1 MTHRLVIMRHAKSS
15 WKEPL
20 PDHQR
25 PLNKRGR
32 RDGRAAGEWLAA
44 HVGTVDRVLSSTST
58 RTRLT
63 WERVEAGGGSA
74 GQVTFHDALYGG
86 STEDFLRLL
95 HTLPESVGTALVLAH
110 WPGVEEAVREL
121 APRDDNPGWT
131 GIDTKFPTSAI
142 ALLDVPGTWAD
153 LTPGGARLLDYVV
166 PRG

>member
-1 MTHRLVIMRHAKSS
+1 MHRLIIMRHAKSS

-25 PLNKRGR
+25 PLNKRGK
-32 RDGRAAGEWLAA
+32 RDAKAAGEWLTE
-44 HVGTVDRVLSSTST
+44 HVGQIDRVLSSTSQ

-63 WERVEAGGGSA
+63 WERTGAQA
-74 GQVTFHDALYGG
+74 GQVSFHDGLYGG
-86 STEDFLRLL
+86 TTEDFLRLL
-95 HTLPESVGTALVLAH
+95 RPLPESVGTALVLAH

-121 APRDDNPGWT
+121 AVRDDNPGWE

-142 ALLDVPGTWAD
+142 ALLDAPSWD
-153 LTPGGARLLDYVV
+153 HLTPGSCRLLSYVV

>member
-1 MTHRLVIMRHAKSS
+1 MNRLIIMRHAKSS

-32 RDGRAAGEWLAA
+32 RDAKAAGEWLAEE
-44 HVGTVDRVLSSTST
+44 VGQIDRVLSSTST

-63 WERVEAGGGSA
+63 WERTGLSA
-74 GQVTFHDALYGG
+74 GQVSFHDGLYGG
-86 STEDFLRLL
+86 STEDMLRLL
-95 HTLPESVGTALVLAH
+95 RPLPDSVGTALVLAH

-121 APRDDNPGWT
+121 AVRDDNPGWE

-142 ALLDVPGTWAD
+142 ALLSAPSWSELAPDSC
-153 LTPGGARLLDYVV
+153 RLLSYVV

>member
-1 MTHRLVIMRHAKSS
+1 MSHRLIIMRHAKSS

-32 RDGRAAGEWLAA
+32 RDGRAAGEWLAE
-44 HVGTVDRVLSSTST
+44 HVGEIDRVLSSTST

-63 WERVEAGGGSA
+63 WERVEAGGGRA
-74 GQVTFHDALYGG
+74 GQVTFHDGLYGG

-95 HTLPESVGTALVLAH
+95 RTLDESVGTALILAH

-121 APRDDNPGWT
+121 AVRDDNPGWV
-131 GIDTKFPTSAI
+131 GIDTKFPTSAL
-142 ALLDVPGTWAD
+142 ALIDVPGTWSRLA
-153 LTPGGARLLDYVV
+153 PGGARLLDYVV

>member
-1 MTHRLVIMRHAKSS
+1 MSRLIIMRHAKSS

-32 RDGRAAGEWLAA
+32 RDGRAAGEWLSAN
-44 HVGTVDRVLSSTST
+44 VGDIDRVLSSTST

-63 WERVEAGGGSA
+63 WERVEAGGGRA
-74 GQVTFHDALYGG
+74 GKVSYHDGLYGG
-86 STEDFLRLL
+86 TTEDFLRLL
-95 HTLPESVGTALVLAH
+95 RPLPESVDSALVLAH

-121 APRDDNPGWT
+121 AVRDDNPGWQ

-142 ALLDVPGTWAD
+142 AVLSAPAWAD
-153 LTPGGARLLDYVV
+153 LAPGSCRLDSYVV